1 MSDKVNDPH
10 YYHIAGVECKDLI
23 EDRSNRAIG
32 YYWGNAMKY
41 LVRAGEKDGESF
53 LEAIKKAHRN
63 LTYLIEWVED

>member
-23 EDRSNRAIG
+23 EDRGMG
-32 YYWGNAMKY
+32 YYWGNATKY
-41 LVRAGEKDGESF
+41 LVRAGRKDGESF

-63 LTYLIEWVED
+63 LTYLIDWMEDE